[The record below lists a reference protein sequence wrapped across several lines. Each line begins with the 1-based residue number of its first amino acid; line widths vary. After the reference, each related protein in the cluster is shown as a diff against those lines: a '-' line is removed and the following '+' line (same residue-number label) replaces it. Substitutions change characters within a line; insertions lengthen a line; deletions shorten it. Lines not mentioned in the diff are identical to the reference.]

1 MVSASSYDRFGPFLI
16 VRALGRGGMGEVY
29 VARTR
34 FAHAKLA
41 AVKRLRPDVARVP
54 TFAERF
60 KHEAD
65 LAVRLS
71 HPNVVATI
79 DVGSVHNQLY
89 VASELILGKDAGHIA
104 DRLRERGLGAP
115 VAVVIRLLL
124 DTLTGLAYVHGVREP
139 TGRWLGLVHRD
150 ITPGNVLVGYDGV
163 SRIADFGLAKSVL
176 VEGGRLTGHGEIL
189 GTPHY
194 LAPEIIRGEE
204 ASPSSDLYGLGAV
217 TYRILTG
224 IAPFQGTTAEVLFRA
239 LNEEPR
245 PIRELRPDLPD
256 WFAVLVHEM
265 LQKEPR
271 ARPHDA
277 GLLVER
283 LRHEAE
289 RSKLLLQ
296 PPSVGRWLTQLFEA
310 ERDEEMAEK
319 EALELM
325 DPSEV
330 PEVVEGT
337 VVLARVRP
345 GTQLLPPP
353 AVRVEADS
361 DGTELDQGLD
371 DTALRQGYEAE
382 EESLENMRTW
392 AVALDEK
399 ILDTPRV
406 RDFDDEEGTEFAAQR
421 VAQQGSSP
429 RTKIVSPDL
438 DVDTGDDDAFDSSEL
453 DTRLPGFADTLNPSE
468 ATDNPFDGA
477 SDVAEEEQATR
488 LAEIAPGGR
497 VIPKVDTGRIEPK
510 RRPRG
515 VDSVVVEPARPA
527 VRTGDLPTPR
537 VESPPAPRPA
547 PASRPSVQPS
557 PPSREVVITPARG
570 GRDRLVYFVVAL
582 ALLVSG
588 LAMGLWI
595 RDREASVVVAQPDG
609 TQAALRSRYMAVR
622 AEVVRRKEAG
632 TPVPPETT
640 SLLADAATALLDGDE
655 ASARTLVEALERAVA
670 TPSP

>member
-1 MVSASSYDRFGPFLI
+1 MVSAANYDRFGPFLI

-65 LAVRLS
+65 LAVRLT
-71 HPNVVATI
+71 HPNIVATI
-79 DVGSVHNQLY
+79 DVGSVHQQLY
-89 VASELILGKDAGHIA
+89 VASELIIGKDAGHIA

-124 DTLTGLAYVHGVREP
+124 DTLSGLAYVHGVREP
-139 TGRWLGLVHRD
+139 SGRWLGLVHRD

-163 SRIADFGLAKSVL
+163 ARIADFGLAKSVL

-217 TYRILTG
+217 TYRVLTG
-224 IAPFQGTTAEVLFRA
+224 VAPFQGTTAEVLFKC
-239 LNEEPR
+239 LNEVPR
-245 PIRELRPDLPD
+245 PIAELRPDLPA
-256 WFAVLVHEM
+256 WFAQLVHE
-265 LQKEPR
+265 LLEKEPS

-277 GLLVER
+277 GLLAER

-289 RSKLLLQ
+289 RAKLLLQ
-296 PPSVGRWLTQLFEA
+296 PSSVGRWLGQLF
-310 ERDEEMAEK
+310 DEERREELAEK
-319 EALELM
+319 EALEAL
-325 DPSEV
+325 DSDEI
-330 PEVVEGT
+330 PEPVEGT

-353 AVRVEADS
+353 GVRVEGDS
-361 DGTELDQGLD
+361 DGTELDQAVD
-371 DTALRQGYEAE
+371 PTAIRAGYEAE

-399 ILDTPRV
+399 ILDTPKV
-406 RDFDDEEGTEFAAQR
+406 RDFDDEEGTEFNAKR
-421 VAQQGSSP
+421 VTGGSNP
-429 RTKIVSPDL
+429 RAPVVALDPDL
-438 DVDTGDDDAFDSSEL
+438 DTGDEDAFDDSEL
-453 DTRLPGFADTLNPSE
+453 DTRLPGFADTPDPSE
-468 ATDNPFDGA
+468 ATGDPYESPSA
-477 SDVAEEEQATR
+477 TSEEDQRTR
-488 LAEIAPGGR
+488 LAEFGP
-497 VIPKVDTGRIEPK
+497 DGRIISKPDAGRAEPR

-515 VDSVVVEPARPA
+515 VDSVVVQPAPAAARVPEAAVGPVAPPEARPA
-527 VRTGDLPTPR
+527 P
-537 VESPPAPRPA
+537 
-547 PASRPSVQPS
+547 RPSVQPA
-557 PPSREVVITPARG
+557 PVSREVQVRRSGRG
-570 GRDRLVYFVVAL
+570 RERLLFLVVAVT
-582 ALLVSG
+582 LLVSG
-588 LAMGLWI
+588 VTLGLWL
-595 RDREASVVVAQPDG
+595 RDRESSVVVVQPEA

-622 AEVVRRKEAG
+622 AEIVRRKEAG
-632 TPVPPETT
+632 TPVSPETT
-640 SLLADAATALLDGDE
+640 GLLADAAAALLDGDAE
-655 ASARTLVEALERAVA
+655 NARRLVEALERAVVA
-670 TPSP
+670 AAP